1 MRLVKLIARGALIAL
16 LALFAPHADAQTMGE
31 YASATAGVG
40 TGGGSMG
47 TSTTPSSI
55 GSSDIGGGSSTWGV
69 SGLGASFEERA
80 GAASPFGAGADF
92 EARAGSPASG
102 STGGRCWP
110 ASRLDAGTASRF
122 SGSSDRFAD
131 QDRFPNRNELSSSSD
146 RFPASSL
153 DSNRTGL
160 DTNYNALNNF

>member
-1 MRLVKLIARGALIAL
+1 MRLVKLIAPGALIAL
-16 LALFAPHADAQTMGE
+16 LALFAPYADAQTMGE
-31 YASATAGVG
+31 YASTTAGVG

-47 TSTTPSSI
+47 TNASPSSI
-55 GSSDIGGGSSTWGV
+55 SPSDIGGGSSTWGT

-92 EARAGSPASG
+92 EARAGSSASG

-110 ASRLDAGTASRF
+110 ASGLDAYTSNRF
-122 SGSSDRFAD
+122 GGSSDRFSA
-131 QDRFPNRNELSSSSD
+131 QDRFTGQSALSSSSD

>member
-1 MRLVKLIARGALIAL
+1 MRLVKLIAPGALIAL

-31 YASATAGVG
+31 YASASAGVG
-40 TGGGSMG
+40 TDAGSMG
-47 TSTTPSSI
+47 ASTSPSSV
-55 GSSDIGGGSSTWGV
+55 SPSDIGGGSSTWGT

-80 GAASPFGAGADF
+80 GAASPFGAGTDF
-92 EARAGSPASG
+92 EARAGSSASG
-102 STGGRCWP
+102 STGGRTWP
-110 ASRLDAGTASRF
+110 GSSLDADTSNRF
-122 SGSSDRFAD
+122 AGSSGRFAD
-131 QDRFPNRNELSSSSD
+131 QDRFTGNSELSSSSD

>member
-1 MRLVKLIARGALIAL
+1 MRLVKLIAPGALIAL

-31 YASATAGVG
+31 YASTTAGVG

-47 TSTTPSSI
+47 TSASPSSI
-55 GSSDIGGGSSTWGV
+55 GPSDIGGGSSTWGA

-92 EARAGSPASG
+92 EARAGSSASG

-110 ASRLDAGTASRF
+110 GSSLDADTSNRF
-122 SGSSDRFAD
+122 GGSSDRFPD
-131 QDRFPNRNELSSSSD
+131 QDRFTGHSALSSSSD
-146 RFPASSL
+146 RFPASSF